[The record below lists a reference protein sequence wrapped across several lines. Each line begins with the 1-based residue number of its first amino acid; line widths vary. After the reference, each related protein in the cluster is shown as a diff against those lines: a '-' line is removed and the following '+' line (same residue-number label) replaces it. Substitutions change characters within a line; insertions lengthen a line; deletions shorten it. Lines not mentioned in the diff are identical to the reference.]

1 MIIMIDDASE
11 VEGSIFAFKCKG
23 TRPIF
28 RSFRFIFG
36 RKCDINL
43 IVLHIDSRPSKNIF
57 KYNPMYNIFTNQYL
71 MFKCFCILLKNS
83 INSKKN
89 SLDKEMKCCDER
101 SDARNRI
108 LP

>member
-43 IVLHIDSRPSKNIF
+43 IVLHTFDDDSISTRGRVKIYSNTIPCITFLQINI
-57 KYNPMYNIFTNQYL
+57 
-71 MFKCFCILLKNS
+71 
-83 INSKKN
+83 
-89 SLDKEMKCCDER
+89 
-101 SDARNRI
+101 
-108 LP
+108 